1 MIDTAK
7 RNKQLTMALD
17 NLISASFTDD
27 ELSRMDRAMSE
38 IERVIRDKP
47 GNGKRGDLP
56 KTV

>member
-1 MIDTAK
+1 
-7 RNKQLTMALD
+7 MALD
-17 NLISASFTDD
+17 NLISVSFTDD

-38 IERVIRDKP
+38 IERVIRGKP